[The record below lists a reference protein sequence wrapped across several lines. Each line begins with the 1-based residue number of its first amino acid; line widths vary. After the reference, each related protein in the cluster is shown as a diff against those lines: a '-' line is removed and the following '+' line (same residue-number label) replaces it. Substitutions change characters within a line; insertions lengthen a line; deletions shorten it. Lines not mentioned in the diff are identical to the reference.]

1 MRGRFVIVLI
11 GLMIGVNFCFAQQSN
26 RTETIEFELQ
36 AAISQLEKAL
46 MTTDTNVLKSLL
58 HEDLSM
64 GHSNGWIE
72 SKADILVHLQSG
84 FLDYNEIAQI
94 GTIEVSVIDNF
105 ARVRRKIEVK
115 GIADKL
121 KFEMELKLLEIWI
134 LEFGKWKLW
143 SRQSVQSS

>member
-58 HEDLSM
+58 HTDLSM

-72 SKADILVHLQSG
+72 NKEDILVHLQSG
-84 FLDYNEIAQI
+84 FLVYNEIKPI
-94 GTIEVSVIDNF
+94 GAVQVNSIGNF

-115 GIADKL
+115 GIADKV
-121 KFEMELKLLEIWI
+121 KFEMELKVLEVWV
-134 LEFGKWKLW
+134 LELGKWKLW
-143 SRQSVQSS
+143 SRQSLKV